1 MGKNGNIERVIQIA
15 NPGPPPLEKGRHS
28 EYQIIYLLQRFMW
41 NVAGDDHILEPKEL
55 NNYTKLYPVEHR
67 AYVSQLKKALND
79 MPILTIAKIDK
90 ATANSVF
97 GLKKFLQ
104 EFTLSSERDIQEV
117 TIWKE
122 YLVYAMLYG
131 IADQVSKNLK
141 KVWPLDVRNTLDDL
155 LETVTVGT
163 LLSTNM
169 NRAVTYIETYETP
182 AEREARLEAERA
194 ARESSSGG
202 SGGSSYGGG
211 GGSSGGG
218 GSGIR

>member
-1 MGKNGNIERVIQIA
+1 
-15 NPGPPPLEKGRHS
+15 
-28 EYQIIYLLQRFMW
+28 
-41 NVAGDDHILEPKEL
+41 
-55 NNYTKLYPVEHR
+55 
-67 AYVSQLKKALND
+67 
-79 MPILTIAKIDK
+79 
-90 ATANSVF
+90 
-97 GLKKFLQ
+97 
-104 EFTLSSERDIQEV
+104 
-117 TIWKE
+117 
-122 YLVYAMLYG
+122 MLYG